1 MTLLLVL
8 ALGLGVLAYQLWRE
22 CRPDPETLTKDQREE
37 LAALAWDALMRDVR
51 VKLDAAAEE
60 RILTGVR
67 LQMQRG
73 VAVYVVAP
81 KELVG
86 QESVN

>member
-8 ALGLGVLAYQLWRE
+8 ALCLALVAFLLRWNHVIAQRNRE
-22 CRPDPETLTKDQREE
+22 MAD
-37 LAALAWDALMRDVR
+37 LAWDALMRDVR

-60 RILTGVR
+60 RVLTGVR

-73 VAVYVVAP
+73 VSVYVMAP
-81 KELVG
+81 EELATE
-86 QESVN
+86 ESRN